1 MTARRKLGDLL
12 THDEIRAVSQRSNAM
27 GAFAVATTWLVIAG
41 VFVGL
46 AHAATLPLALA
57 IPAFVVGLVVLGG
70 RHLALAI
77 LHHEAAHK
85 SLFAN
90 GWLNDAVG
98 DWLCARPMWND
109 LRKYRAHHLK
119 HHSRTNQ
126 PDDPDLSLIDPFP
139 TSRASL
145 RRKLVRDAVGISGLK
160 FLVGH
165 VLMDA
170 GAIQWTVTSDVVR
183 LPAPRRAG
191 STPRTSRATPPAC
204 CS

>member
-1 MTARRKLGDLL
+1 MTVRRKLGDLL
-12 THDEIRAVSQRSNAM
+12 THDEIRAVSRRSNVM

-46 AHAATLPLALA
+46 AYAATLPLALA

-98 DWLCARPMWND
+98 DWLCARPVWND

-126 PDDPDLSLIDPFP
+126 PDDPDLSADRSVSGLARLAPAQARARRGRYLGTQVP
-139 TSRASL
+139 RRSRAHG
-145 RRKLVRDAVGISGLK
+145 RRRDPVD
-160 FLVGH
+160 GH
-165 VLMDA
+165 
-170 GAIQWTVTSDVVR
+170 Q
-183 LPAPRRAG
+183 
-191 STPRTSRATPPAC
+191 
-204 CS
+204 